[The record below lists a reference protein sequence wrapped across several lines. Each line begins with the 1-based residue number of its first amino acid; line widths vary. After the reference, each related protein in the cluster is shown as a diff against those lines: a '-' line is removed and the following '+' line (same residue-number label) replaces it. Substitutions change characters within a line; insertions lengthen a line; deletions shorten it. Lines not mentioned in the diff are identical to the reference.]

1 MLTEPYEQPEAI
13 LHMEEVQLLTIF
25 HTQPIQFP
33 AGGEEL

>member
-1 MLTEPYEQPEAI
+1 MLTEPDEQLEVI
-13 LHMEEVQLLTIF
+13 FHEEEVQLLTIF